1 MSGRNRGPPI
11 SMKAALHEPPFR
23 GRGLGP
29 MPHHAL
35 LDEPQFGR
43 GGGGPRHGPLIPHPA
58 AIIEDHLALQHQDI
72 QALLIDNQ
80 RLAAT
85 HVALKQE
92 VEAAQHEIKLMAHAA
107 SSAQAEMDSQLREA
121 FEKVMKLEADLRA
134 SDAVRGELMQ
144 VRTDIQQLTAARQ
157 ELTGQAEGLSQDLS
171 RANLDLQQVPLL
183 KGEIEGMRQELQRAR
198 LGGCSLNLVFICWL
212 IQHLC
217 GT

>member
-1 MSGRNRGPPI
+1 MSGRNRGPPFPI
-11 SMKAALHEPPFR
+11 KAALHEPPFR

-29 MPHHAL
+29 MPHPAL

-43 GGGGPRHGPLIPHPA
+43 GGGGPRPGAMMLHPA

-92 VEAAQHEIKLMAHAA
+92 VEAAQHEIKLRAHTAT
-107 SSAQAEMDSQLREA
+107 SAQAEMDLQLREA

-134 SDAVRGELMQ
+134 SDAMRGELMQ

-157 ELTGQAEGLSQDLS
+157 ELTSQAEGLSQDLS

-198 LGGCSLNLVFICWL
+198 LGGCYSNLVFICWL
-212 IQHLC
+212 IQLLC
-217 GT
+217 GN